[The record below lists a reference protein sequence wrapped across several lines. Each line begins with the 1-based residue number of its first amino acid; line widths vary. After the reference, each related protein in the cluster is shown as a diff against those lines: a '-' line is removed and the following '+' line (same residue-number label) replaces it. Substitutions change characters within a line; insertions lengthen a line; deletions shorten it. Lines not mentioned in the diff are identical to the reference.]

1 MGKGK
6 RVYLRDGL
14 VNSWKTLV
22 LAGRSRARAGFR
34 PTASQETLRQRK
46 PQAATANPP
55 CICRQIFNARRA

>member
-22 LAGRSRARAGFR
+22 YTMSSRAFAGANWL
-34 PTASQETLRQRK
+34 PTNSFAGNVETTQASGGYRESAVYL
-46 PQAATANPP
+46 
-55 CICRQIFNARRA
+55 